1 MQNINYENKNIN
13 KDDSSETI
21 REKVI
26 TEFNFIN
33 YIKNKP
39 QHIKEIN
46 IHFLE
51 WFIGFFEAEG
61 SFCSWFDGKKNRCQ
75 IEISQKDPKLMFK
88 IKKNL
93 GFGNV
98 TQFSKNKKFY
108 WRYSTSK
115 KDFLISFI
123 YLFIYLF
130 NGNLVS
136 NHKKK
141 MFEKFVQNFNK
152 IYNMNFFIF
161 QKNLQPSLNNAWLSG
176 FLEGD
181 GGFYVTYNN
190 IIKTNIDG
198 SQVYNFKMRFYII
211 QKNEEK
217 LLIKIKEIFGIPS
230 NIYQIHNGH
239 TSDKYNRLE
248 THQLKCH
255 LLIVTYLDKFPF
267 LGKRNITFFC
277 WKRLLNY
284 RINKYPI
291 TEKSIFKLKCLILAI
306 KNNI

>member
-1 MQNINYENKNIN
+1 MKNIN
-13 KDDSSETI
+13 KYGSSETT

-26 TEFNFIN
+26 TKFNFIN
-33 YIKNKP
+33 YIKLGKP
-39 QHIKEIN
+39 NHILN
-46 IHFLE
+46 PDRHFFE

-61 SFCSWFDGKKNRCQ
+61 SFCNWFDGKKDRCQ
-75 IEISQKDPKLMFK
+75 IEISQKDPKLMYK

-98 TQFSKNKKFY
+98 TQFSKNRKFY

-115 KDFLISFI
+115 KECLIS
-123 YLFIYLF
+123 FIYLF

-152 IYNMNFFIF
+152 IYNMNFFVF
-161 QKNLQPSLNNAWLSG
+161 QKNLEPSLDNAWLSG

-181 GGFYVTYNN
+181 GGFYVTYKN

-198 SQVYNFKMRFYII
+198 SKAYNFKMRFYIT

-217 LLIKIKEIFGIPS
+217 LLIRIKEVFHVPS
-230 NIYQIHNGH
+230 NIYQLHNGQ
-239 TSDKYNRLE
+239 TPYKYNRLE

-255 LLIVTYLDKFPF
+255 LLIVKYLEKFPF
-267 LGKRNITFFC
+267 LGRRNITFSR

-291 TEKSIFKLKCLILAI
+291 TDKSIFKLKRLILAT